1 MYVSPLY
8 FFNAEKQISVVV
20 LALTDLTCAG
30 DFKWTSDADLISAPD
45 EQGTQASQT
54 FECGMDIMI
63 QKFVFSTVDAP
74 MRAQKLIQKYYQ
86 EVDLE
91 MSYADQIDFARSFQM

>member
-8 FFNAEKQISVVV
+8 FFNADTQISIVI

-30 DFKWTSDADLISAPD
+30 NMDWTGDPDLISGPD
-45 EQGTQASQT
+45 EHNTQSSQT

-63 QKFVFSTVDAP
+63 QKFVFHTTDAP
-74 MRAQKLIQKYYQ
+74 MRAQKLIQKYYK

-91 MSYADQIDFARSFQM
+91 ASYADQIDFARAFTA